1 MKTYNMK
8 TFIVLIPLENNRN
21 ARAQCEDIEN
31 SHFEVES
38 KTNCE
43 TVTAYN
49 VKTEIDNIIN
59 DKKVQ
64 VEVYPITDFMD
75 DFNNQEIYADNYF
88 MSYVTATIKN

>member
-1 MKTYNMK
+1 MK
-8 TFIVLIPLENNRN
+8 TFIILIPLANFID
-21 ARAQCEDIEN
+21 ARKICEEIEN

-49 VKTEIDNIIN
+49 VKTEIYNIIN
-59 DKKVQ
+59 YKGVQ
-64 VEVYPITDFMD
+64 IEVYPITDFMD

-88 MSYVTATIKN
+88 MSYVTATIKI